1 MKGKAILMELPFL
14 HSFGSPAIAE
24 SDRFPELDHS
34 FVPERSFNELLAL
47 ERKRTARSK
56 RPFILMLLNLA
67 EFSNGDNG
75 CRTIEGKFIS
85 YLNTIIRDTDTI
97 GWYLCNKVIGIIF
110 TEIGETSAK
119 RAADKIVSKV
129 KGGLLKCLGPEKA
142 NLIRISLFFYPE
154 ESGYSSDKSNP
165 EPILYHDI
173 VRRRSSKKVSFFLK
187 RTIDIIGSIVILLLS
202 LPVMITVA
210 LLVRFTSEG
219 PVLFKQE
226 RVGQL
231 GKRFTFLKF
240 RSMCANND
248 PSIHKKYV
256 CKFIKCADNLPG
268 ANGTN
273 KVFKITD
280 DPRVTP
286 IGRILRKT
294 SLDEL
299 PQLFNVLKGDMS
311 LVGPRPPIPYEL
323 ENYDIW
329 HRSRILEMK
338 PGLTGLWQ
346 VYGRSRSTF
355 DEMVRLDIRYT
366 NEWSLWMDI
375 KLLLHTP
382 RAVVM
387 SKGAY

>member
-24 SDRFPELDHS
+24 SDHFPELDHS
-34 FVPERSFNELLAL
+34 FVPEKSFNELLAL

-56 RPFILMLLNLA
+56 RPFILMLLNIT

-75 CRTIEGKFIS
+75 CRIIGSEFIS

-110 TEIGETSAK
+110 TEIGDKSAK
-119 RAADKIVSKV
+119 PAADKILGKV
-129 KGGLLKCLGPEKA
+129 KGSLVRCLEPEEA

-173 VRRRSSKKVSFFLK
+173 VRRRSMKKVSFFLK
-187 RTIDIIGSIVILLLS
+187 RTIDIIGSIVLLLSS

-240 RSMCANND
+240 RSMCVNND
-248 PSIHKKYV
+248 PSIHKKYI
-256 CKFIKCADNLPG
+256 CKFIKCEDNLPG
-268 ANGTN
+268 VNGTN

-366 NEWSLWMDI
+366 NEWSVWMDI

-382 RAVVM
+382 WAVVM